1 MHGSKILCRHTPRQ
15 EISRQPSDERHDI
28 DLQRKRD
35 RARFMFIEHVG
46 ESENY
51 SLIETRAAIY
61 VFQLYG
67 TRCEREFPIRA
78 ELLAKW
84 LRRSR
89 PTAYRVLAE
98 LVSKGALC
106 RVKGGVYRFAESL
119 TQGET
124 LNPCR
129 EERKIQRFRTD
140 SEIQRLPC
148 DSQLSEAL
156 KKGHTEEDTERKI
169 QSRGFTVWRGER
181 ATRESSRVPS

>member
-46 ESENY
+46 KSRNY
-51 SLIETRAAIY
+51 SLTTTRAAIY

-67 TRCEREFPIRA
+67 TRCEGGFPIRA

-84 LRRSR
+84 LRVSR
-89 PTAYRVLAE
+89 PTTYRVLAD

-119 TQGET
+119 TQRET

-140 SEIQRLPC
+140 SEIRRSPS
-148 DSQLSEAL
+148 DSQLSQAL
-156 KKGHTEEDTERKI
+156 KESTDREDKRRDASK
-169 QSRGFTVWRGER
+169 RRR
-181 ATRESSRVPS
+181 A